1 MWERRRKREEE
12 VEREGEEM
20 ELREREW
27 EKKKERNKIERG
39 RKRWREGEES
49 GRIQRDGRREG
60 CSEKGGGRDRGREAV
75 SQTQE
80 EAWLIFVHL
89 SDFCSSSIK
98 SVRFLLDLGGGTGHS
113 GRSLTP
119 VSVATD
125 PV

>member
-1 MWERRRKREEE
+1 MGGIK
-12 VEREGEEM
+12 
-20 ELREREW
+20 
-27 EKKKERNKIERG
+27 
-39 RKRWREGEES
+39 
-49 GRIQRDGRREG
+49 RDGRREG

-98 SVRFLLDLGGGTGHS
+98 SVRFLLDFGGGTSRS

-119 VSVATD
+119 VSVVTNS
-125 PV
+125 V